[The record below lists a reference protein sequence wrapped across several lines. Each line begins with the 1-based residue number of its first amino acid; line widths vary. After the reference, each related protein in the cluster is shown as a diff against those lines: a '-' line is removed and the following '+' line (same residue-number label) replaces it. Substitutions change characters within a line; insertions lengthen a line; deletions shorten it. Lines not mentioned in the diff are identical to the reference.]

1 MDVTRLFLPAKKY
14 RFHYYV
20 SIGGVFLED
29 GSSGYS
35 ADRRYG
41 DPLCSS
47 FVVHP
52 ASRNLIAKIRY
63 FDGSMDTISI
73 TGYSPVG
80 GSIRL
85 KAEDGH
91 IAVIG
96 ANNVIIVEDEEYWN
110 E

>member
-1 MDVTRLFLPAKKY
+1 MKKVLLIILLIAVTATLCVLP
-14 RFHYYV
+14 
-20 SIGGVFLED
+20 
-29 GSSGYS
+29 
-35 ADRRYG
+35 
-41 DPLCSS
+41 

-63 FDGSMDTISI
+63 FDGSMDTIRI

-80 GSIRL
+80 GSMWL